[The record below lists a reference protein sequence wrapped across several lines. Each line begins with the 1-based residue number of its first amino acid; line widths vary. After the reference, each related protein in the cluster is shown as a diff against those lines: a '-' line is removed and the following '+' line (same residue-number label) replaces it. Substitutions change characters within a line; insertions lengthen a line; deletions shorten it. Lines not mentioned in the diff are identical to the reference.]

1 MHDTIAE
8 LEKRT
13 APKEEP
19 TESEQAQAAAAA
31 MYGDPAMGMAGAP
44 LQIGY
49 QDPSMGYAD
58 PSYGGMNMNGGMAPP
73 MPGMPPQMPQMQ
85 QGGMYPGQMPG
96 GGMPQY

>member
-49 QDPSMGYAD
+49 QDPSMGYNAGYAD
-58 PSYGGMNMNGGMAPP
+58 PSMGMNGGMAPP
-73 MPGMPPQMPQMQ
+73 MPQGMPGMPPQMPP
-85 QGGMYPGQMPG
+85 QGMGYPGQMP
-96 GGMPQY
+96 QY

>member
-49 QDPSMGYAD
+49 QDPSMGYVDQSQMYNA
-58 PSYGGMNMNGGMAPP
+58 GMNGGMAPP

-85 QGGMYPGQMPG
+85 QGGMYPGQMP
-96 GGMPQY
+96 QY

>member
-49 QDPSMGYAD
+49 QDPSMGYGD
-58 PSYGGMNMNGGMAPP
+58 PSQMYNAGMNGGMAPP

-85 QGGMYPGQMPG
+85 QGGMYPGQMP
-96 GGMPQY
+96 QY